1 MTVCCGNVAKYSWTT
16 SLFFDWWIIFIP
28 VPLMNLSLSLSNPA
42 KPIKYEKSIWLDA
55 WHGQK
60 EIRWFFLSFPCS
72 SSLFLK
78 VSSIWNAPPLNY
90 FTYSFPPYLPT
101 IPHCVAGCFYSYD
114 STASSSLTGSFIP
127 LSPVWHPSFAF
138 SSSLLSFLFITDCGL
153 QPVHFQR
160 TPWSRSSFTTEPSAD
175 KTWDCCFNTEI
186 SR

>member
-1 MTVCCGNVAKYSWTT
+1 
-16 SLFFDWWIIFIP
+16 
-28 VPLMNLSLSLSNPA
+28 MNLSLSLSNPA
-42 KPIKYEKSIWLDA
+42 ELIKYEKSIWLDA
-55 WHGQK
+55 WDGQK
-60 EIRWFFLSFPCS
+60 EIRWFLLSFPCS

-101 IPHCVAGCFYSYD
+101 IPHCVAGCFFSYD

-138 SSSLLSFLFITDCGL
+138 SSSLLSFLQTAG
-153 QPVHFQR
+153 
-160 TPWSRSSFTTEPSAD
+160 SSQFTFTTKPSAD
-175 KTWDCCFNTEI
+175 KTWDCCFNTEN